1 MTETETELFAIFE
14 RTGAILKGHFQLASG
29 LHTDTYIQCSR
40 LTERPVEMEML
51 CRELAGKWDGTQVDV
66 VVGPAYGG
74 ILPAYELARHLGAR
88 SVFCERAKE
97 GSFELRRGFRVEG
110 DRVLVAEDVI
120 TTGGSA
126 KEAVDLVGASG
137 GTVVGVA
144 SFVDRGVDKKFTE
157 DHRFLLS
164 ITPPTWSP
172 GECPRCRAGEEAVKP
187 GTKPCRV

>member
-1 MTETETELFAIFE
+1 MNERDRLAVFE

-40 LTERPVEMEML
+40 VTEWPAEMESL
-51 CRELAGKWDGTQVDV
+51 CRDLASKWNGKKIDV

-88 SVFCERAKE
+88 SVFCERGKE
-97 GSFELRRGFRVEG
+97 GSFELRRGFQVQG
-110 DRVLVAEDVI
+110 DLVLVAEDVI

-126 KEAVDLVGASG
+126 KEAVDLVKASG
-137 GTVVGVA
+137 GTVAGVA
-144 SFVDRGVDKKFTE
+144 SFVDRGVAKAFSE
-157 DHRFLLS
+157 EHHFLLS
-164 ITPPTWSP
+164 ITPPTWAP
-172 GECPRCRAGEEAVKP
+172 AECPACKAGEVVVKP